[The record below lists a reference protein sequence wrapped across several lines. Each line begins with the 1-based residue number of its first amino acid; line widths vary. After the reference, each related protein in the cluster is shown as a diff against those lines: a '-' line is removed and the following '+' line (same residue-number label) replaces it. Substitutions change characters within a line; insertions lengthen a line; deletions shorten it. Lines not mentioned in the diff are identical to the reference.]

1 VADHART
8 RDQQVLREMVFEIM
22 DPIHGRL
29 SFPDIVR
36 DIVDTE
42 LFQRLRRIKQLGL
55 VSLVFPGAV
64 HDRFLHS
71 LGTAALAQRLA
82 LSLRARGADVDDS
95 DVLCVTIAALCHDLG
110 HVCYGHT
117 FEVFMRQE
125 GSKAWRHET
134 ASVELLRRIL
144 AEQLR
149 PGRLSDFGL
158 GGNDARCIEE
168 LIDPPKRWLRNAS
181 ARKRLNE
188 TTWAARIRGRPFAKA
203 WLYEIVSNWRSGV
216 DVDKFDYLRRDAYYL
231 GIPERF
237 DHDGYINTVTI
248 GHDESGTSTL
258 APPITFAKELR
269 AMFDLRKRLHEECYQ
284 CMRVKRAEVHMIS
297 ILSRARQALGASLAE
312 ATDGA
317 LQRLT
322 DVFVDASLTGPLD
335 EAMIEAIE
343 EYRRRFSLRRQMFFL
358 GETAHLGVTPADIL
372 RAYHKL
378 DGAFTGE
385 RSGERSGEAEEVEYR
400 QVDECE
406 LVGVFVESSRGL
418 GAVDPMSKVIFHTND
433 PSLPGLRL
441 LPDAPEQVM
450 TRRRLFFWDVPERDE
465 ATRERLR
472 RALGDAVA
480 MMAEEAA

>member
-1 VADHART
+1 
-8 RDQQVLREMVFEIM
+8 MVFEVM

-29 SFPDIVR
+29 SFPDLVR

-71 LGTAALAQRLA
+71 LGTAALAQRLV
-82 LSLRARGADVDDS
+82 LSLQARGADVDAR

-134 ASVELLRRIL
+134 ASVELLRRIF

-149 PGRLSDFGL
+149 PGRLSEFGL
-158 GGNDARCIEE
+158 GDRDARFIEE
-168 LIDPPKRWLRNAS
+168 LIDPPKRWLRTAS
-181 ARKRLNE
+181 ARKRLNDA
-188 TTWAARIRGRPFAKA
+188 TWASRVRGRPFAKA

-237 DHDGYINTVTI
+237 DHDAYINTVAI
-248 GHDESGTSTL
+248 GRDESGTSTL

-284 CMRVKRAEVHMIS
+284 CMRVKRAEAHMIS
-297 ILSRARQALGASLAE
+297 ILSRARKALGASLE
-312 ATDGA
+312 DATDGT

-335 EAMIEAIE
+335 EAMSEAIE

-358 GETAHLGVTPADIL
+358 GETAHLGVTPSDVL
-372 RAYHKL
+372 RAYDDRGEL
-378 DGAFTGE
+378 AGDLTGDFTAGE
-385 RSGERSGEAEEVEYR
+385 LTGNETWRSVEEREI
-400 QVDECE
+400 
-406 LVGVFVESSRGL
+406 VGIFVESSRGL
-418 GAVDPMSKVIFHTND
+418 GAVDPMSKIIFHTND
-433 PSLPGLRL
+433 SSLPGLQGL
-441 LPDAPEQVM
+441 HLIPDAPEQVL
-450 TRRRLFFWDVPERDE
+450 TRRRLFFWDVPERDD

-472 RALGDAVA
+472 RALDAAVA
-480 MMAEEAA
+480 MVAEA